1 MMINNYKEL
10 SQGQIIKVS
19 FDPGKGHEQKK
30 TRPAIVLSND
40 DFNQLCG
47 GMVKVAPI
55 TSNTKYFPLHI
66 KLPALENVH
75 GVVELDQERTLDLS
89 DRSFELLDEVPQ
101 SFLADVLKVNNATY

>member
-1 MMINNYKEL
+1 MKNNYKAL

-19 FDPGKGHEQKK
+19 FDPAEGHEQKK
-30 TRPAIVLSND
+30 YRPAIVLSND

-55 TSNTKYFPLHI
+55 TSNEKHFPLHI

-75 GVVELDQERTLDLS
+75 RVVELDQERTLDLS
-89 DRSFELLDEVPQ
+89 DRSFELLDEAPQ
-101 SFLADVLKVNNATY
+101 DFLADVLKVNNATY